1 MGREKVELEVF
12 RAGRMLQHGEDSSH
26 CAPEV
31 IGIKGHGHMDVVR
44 VFITTLV
51 TITKGW
57 GFTKDG
63 DVWGGTT
70 DNAKANSKDGVE
82 EEDGQEAEE

>member
-1 MGREKVELEVF
+1 
-12 RAGRMLQHGEDSSH
+12 
-26 CAPEV
+26 
-31 IGIKGHGHMDVVR
+31 MDIVR

-63 DVWGGTT
+63 DVGGGTT
-70 DNAKANSKDGVE
+70 DDAKANSDDGVE

>member
-1 MGREKVELEVF
+1 M
-12 RAGRMLQHGEDSSH
+12 
-26 CAPEV
+26 
-31 IGIKGHGHMDVVR
+31 
-44 VFITTLV
+44 V

-63 DVWGGTT
+63 DVGGGTT
-70 DNAKANSKDGVE
+70 DDAKANSDDGVE